1 MGLQNSRELSF
12 DEVLHLWLTAAGKD
26 TGGIAMAFAPPP
38 PNVERWIE
46 EHLPASEIDDFRFIG
61 DARGG
66 GFDQITGGT
75 HRVGDLQPETAPSD
89 FEWKPEWAI
98 VAVRDPEN
106 DARVILDGNVR
117 ARLLHA
123 AVAAGAIPGNQPIRV
138 VTGDLHLGLVFV
150 AKAVSTLW
158 R

>member
-26 TGGIAMAFAPPP
+26 TGGIAMAFAP

-75 HRVGDLQPETAPSD
+75 HRVGDLEPEAAPSD
-89 FEWKPEWAI
+89 FEWKREWAI

-106 DARVILDGNVR
+106 DARVILDGNFR

-123 AVAAGAIPGNQPIRV
+123 AVAVGAIPRNLPIRV
-138 VTGDLHLGLVFV
+138 VTGNLSPGVVFIG
-150 AKAVSTLW
+150 KALSTLW